1 MSKSAQRKEAQLAKR
16 FFPIHSLPIEIT
28 TRILEHVISPADWSF
43 DRLRTIALVS
53 KSFLSLVI
61 STPTLWAV
69 ARYDGYNLVHPMIAL
84 ENSKDAPLTVFM
96 AGEREYTGGTYDVYP
111 AQEFVDLAF
120 EHVHRWQSVTFCTQH
135 TGAVLHSLSTSNTP
149 LLQTLAICRHD
160 EEGRRCFSL
169 RDAPRLQE
177 LSLSGAMIIGSTS
190 VLAGLRDL
198 SISTLAS
205 GDDMISSET
214 ILAVI
219 SSCSMLERLQLKAI
233 DLRQPPRFE
242 GGATFQQAAYHL
254 PHLKTLNLRSLSS
267 AVLLPLC
274 ALIQAEQLATA
285 YVECST
291 IDTSI
296 SLLQTLC
303 RSEEGLAHLISAGPL
318 CCNTETVQITGGAG
332 LNRFRCV
339 PKPSAGL
346 TPTSLDLSFM
356 GVSLTTAYGT
366 LSKVL
371 PGTPIDLM
379 ITRDLP
385 SSSDTLAGM
394 DLVTRM
400 EIRPDY
406 LGATNTLRQLATPR
420 SCGRDDSYRWLCP
433 NLEHLS
439 ISSDAYKN
447 NDELLRFLYDRY
459 GTGDESCTPPGAY
472 TKKDM
477 EGLRTLLAPLKSLT
491 ILNSSMGGAC
501 SSKVLTEAANI
512 IFPSGNDYTTAMTV
526 GRNGIQIIVGEAQPM
541 SKAEIASWLSSA
553 RDFDDDTTNT
563 DADGSTTTAQADTPE
578 QNWDAF
584 IKVAKSVLLSSKTKP
599 RVEFLHEKIQVL
611 ATRGDLSLSQIM
623 DLLGIL
629 RLTYPR
635 YIDARSRDAVLTVLE
650 AFVKRDERRNGEA
663 DGEKLGVTEQI
674 LGWLRTETQ
683 RICAAVG
690 STATANHFTLLTWC
704 CALYAAQLEHNA
716 VFPESPHWSVTLTV
730 MAMLLDSILNE
741 ESNARPSLRKSALVH
756 TRRAIRDSSTQIPRI
771 FTTLLSV
778 AKSSA
783 TPTLYA
789 PLLGVSVSVSIRLKG
804 SKDAS
809 SQGHAYVETAKANL
823 LHYYDEILLS
833 NQAAVPDHSFK
844 ALDEFITTFV
854 TTADLGATVI
864 PAIEQALS
872 HGKGT
877 SVRAVGLFFKAFS
890 RTVPN
895 DVFKRLQG
903 PILNG
908 AKSAN
913 PGLRKEYISLFFI
926 IAEKGEDGAATA
938 SLSSEILG
946 LLRAGK
952 TSGPEHRATLYSMLA
967 SLKPSTAVSPDIV
980 AASIPLLVKETN
992 ETVISAIETA
1002 VVTHLTYM
1010 VTNGSAL
1017 SSDASSAISKEM
1029 ASLKVGV
1036 RQALSNITG
1045 SAFFPSSDFTE
1056 NGTPSPGTVSFLK
1069 AFSKSIAPGLL
1080 THLKT
1085 VAASPLTAIAG
1096 PAEGFIAVAV
1106 TLKWPELP
1114 SFKETLLKS
1123 PVMQTIPTSS
1133 ATKPHFIFSEKVYH
1147 KLTTTREEMWL
1158 IRAVEGIAMHYRT
1171 ELEKN
1176 ETFRMQLGAV
1186 YIHIICQSPQIET
1199 RKAALQSLE
1208 SINAQYPQLLHRA
1221 LRDALNV
1228 HLARAAVGTEEDAD
1242 QVSLRRSRI
1251 ANMFTALASFSD
1263 STGMAE
1269 RGELVTE
1276 LIILAHHRTIHDSF
1290 GLSCGISGIVHD
1302 GFRTVLS
1309 KKKSAIGPAPS
1320 KGKDREIEKWETD
1333 LRKKLEA
1340 KKAAAPVT
1348 LSKHDKALIDAQLAK
1363 ESDIRRQV
1371 DGIQSRLHRGLE
1383 LIRSLVAANVDEFQ
1397 PHIASLAIL
1406 LLESV
1411 LPRAY
1416 AFVDSRAYDTYLDLG
1431 KCCSNRLQGFN
1442 TWIGVATLRS
1452 YEISVV
1458 PEELKEEALDG
1469 LVIRVLY
1476 RLRSLSEQAVFDAA
1490 TYSYL
1495 SPLLT
1500 FVIRNGGVGT
1510 TEPEAILE
1518 QAALALS
1525 IASFHSG
1532 ACSAT
1537 GYPRQDIARS
1547 LIIAAGRYSQIS
1559 KEASSSLA
1567 TLAQAIHNNATP
1579 SDIECFIHATLAQEA
1594 YVRTA
1599 CLQAMQPFDITDL
1612 DWSPELWLACHDDD
1626 EHNSQLANQIWDDN
1640 GLDVVESYGR
1650 DLLPFLSHHHEYVRR
1665 SASKAIAAS
1674 AEALPTTVGP
1684 VIAML
1689 RATWKE
1695 KAKSLGPKLDEFGIV
1710 IDETIGLTDPW
1721 EARVALAETFQQ
1733 LAPVM
1738 DPDAVI
1744 TFITFLINDKALNDR
1759 NSSVRRA
1766 ILAAGVEVVDVKGK
1780 EGLPKIIS
1788 TFESYLKKSSG
1799 KGGSD
1804 VTKEAVVV
1812 MFGRAARHLDA
1823 TDPRIKVVV
1832 NRLVDAMNTP
1842 SEAVQSA
1849 AADCLPPLVALVS
1862 DQGPRLVERLLSD
1875 LGKTNKYHERRGAA
1889 YALAGVVKGL
1899 GLATF
1904 QEFDIM
1910 GRVRGSLDE
1919 KNRFESKQGA
1929 LFAIEILSKTLRRLF
1944 EPYAIELLS
1953 VLIASFGDSSPEV
1966 RDATQDTCKM
1976 IMANMSGYGVKRILP
1991 TLLDGLDEKQW
2002 RSKKGSIEL
2011 LGTMAFCAPRQL
2023 STSLPTVIPRLS
2035 EVLNDSHAQVRAAAN
2050 KSLQQFGEVISN
2062 PEIREMVPVLM
2073 DALVDPDKTPAGLNA
2088 LLQTTFVHIIDTPS
2102 LAIVVP
2108 IIEKGLR
2115 TRSADVKRKAVQIV
2129 GNLAALTDP
2138 KDFIPHLDLLL
2149 PLVHQVLT
2157 DPVPEARAAAAKSLG
2172 GLVER
2177 LGEPTFPD
2185 LITSLLRTLK
2195 SENSAVD
2202 RQGAAQ
2208 GLSEVLSGLGME
2220 RMEGLLPEIIENA
2233 HSSRSFVREGFMSLL
2248 VYLPVTFGQRFT
2260 PYLSR
2265 IIRPILDGLSDL
2277 EEMVRTA
2284 SMKAGRMVINHYSN
2298 KAADLLLPEL
2308 LTAMFSESA
2317 RIRLSSV
2324 TLIGELLF
2332 KLSGISGQVELE
2344 DDEDRHG
2351 ADASRRALAD
2361 VLGKDRRDRVL
2372 AAIYLIRQDS
2382 IAAATMGELC
2392 RKLGDKII
2400 GDIIPMIK
2408 GASESQSA
2416 QTREGACM
2424 AISEV
2429 IENANENAQ
2438 EDYED
2443 QIIAIVRVCLVDDSA
2458 EVRAA
2463 AAMAFD
2469 ALQQHYGNKA
2479 IDQTIPTLLEALR
2492 QPGTGSGAALQALKE
2507 IMTVSENGWPVERAA
2522 DAKMPP
2528 QVRASSVFPVLI
2540 PTLIIRPITAFN
2552 ARALSQL
2559 VVVAGNALSKRLNQ
2573 ILQAIA
2579 HSMETEK
2586 DEEVQEAVSEAAQ
2599 NLLESVAD
2607 AEGLNTLML
2616 ILLEWAKDPV
2626 PRRRVSALQLFGIF
2640 CQATDLDF
2648 ELYRVDWIRT
2658 LVSLMDD
2665 RQADVVATAAMTL
2678 EAFTST
2684 IEKEDMEGLVG
2695 TLRRTIESTGAP
2707 GRHVP
2712 GFCIPKAI
2720 SPMLPIILAGL
2731 TSGTPDQ
2738 REQAALAIGD
2748 LVERTDESAI
2758 KPHVTPLTG
2767 ALIRVI
2773 TQAITLPAG
2782 VKTAILLALTTMLD
2796 LIPTFVKP
2804 FFPQLQRTFCKSV
2817 VDGSSLVVRNQA
2829 AKALGSLFKSQT
2841 RVDPL
2846 ITELVAAIRSSEDS
2860 VGASVATALAH
2871 VVTNAREHVSAVS
2884 KRALSEIIDEAF
2896 SEAHED
2902 SFYSA
2907 MGQLFAALASDP
2919 DAVKALV
2926 ESRLVA
2932 GRRPHALSSHM
2943 LAEATAHSPQVFY
2956 TLHCVLPMVRQVL
2969 ACVSSDT
2976 PSISRPAREARETL
2990 KTQPPWVDDE
3000 AVQAVF

>member
-1 MSKSAQRKEAQLAKR
+1 MAVLYIITFKHTIQTLVSNARVRIIPLVRGRLYSLKLPRK
-16 FFPIHSLPIEIT
+16 PSLP
-28 TRILEHVISPADWSF
+28 RF
-43 DRLRTIALVS
+43 
-53 KSFLSLVI
+53 
-61 STPTLWAV
+61 V
-69 ARYDGYNLVHPMIAL
+69 AQSA
-84 ENSKDAPLTVFM
+84 
-96 AGEREYTGGTYDVYP
+96 TG
-111 AQEFVDLAF
+111 
-120 EHVHRWQSVTFCTQH
+120 
-135 TGAVLHSLSTSNTP
+135 
-149 LLQTLAICRHD
+149 
-160 EEGRRCFSL
+160 
-169 RDAPRLQE
+169 
-177 LSLSGAMIIGSTS
+177 
-190 VLAGLRDL
+190 
-198 SISTLAS
+198 
-205 GDDMISSET
+205 
-214 ILAVI
+214 
-219 SSCSMLERLQLKAI
+219 
-233 DLRQPPRFE
+233 
-242 GGATFQQAAYHL
+242 
-254 PHLKTLNLRSLSS
+254 
-267 AVLLPLC
+267 
-274 ALIQAEQLATA
+274 
-285 YVECST
+285 
-291 IDTSI
+291 
-296 SLLQTLC
+296 
-303 RSEEGLAHLISAGPL
+303 
-318 CCNTETVQITGGAG
+318 
-332 LNRFRCV
+332 
-339 PKPSAGL
+339 
-346 TPTSLDLSFM
+346 
-356 GVSLTTAYGT
+356 
-366 LSKVL
+366 
-371 PGTPIDLM
+371 
-379 ITRDLP
+379 
-385 SSSDTLAGM
+385 
-394 DLVTRM
+394 
-400 EIRPDY
+400 
-406 LGATNTLRQLATPR
+406 
-420 SCGRDDSYRWLCP
+420 
-433 NLEHLS
+433 
-439 ISSDAYKN
+439 
-447 NDELLRFLYDRY
+447 
-459 GTGDESCTPPGAY
+459 
-472 TKKDM
+472 
-477 EGLRTLLAPLKSLT
+477 
-491 ILNSSMGGAC
+491 
-501 SSKVLTEAANI
+501 
-512 IFPSGNDYTTAMTV
+512 
-526 GRNGIQIIVGEAQPM
+526 PM

-553 RDFDDDTTNT
+553 QDFDDDEAKTGPT
-563 DADGSTTTAQADTPE
+563 SVAQATPE
-578 QNWDAF
+578 ENWDAF
-584 IKVAKSVLLSSKTKP
+584 INVAKSVLLSSKTKP
-599 RVEFLHEKIQVL
+599 RVEFLHEKMQML
-611 ATRGDLSLSQIM
+611 AMRGDLSLSQIM
-623 DLLGIL
+623 ELLGIL

-635 YIDARSRDAVLTVLE
+635 YVDSPSRDAVLAVLE
-650 AFVKRDERRNGEA
+650 AFVKRDERREGETDA
-663 DGEKLGVTEQI
+663 EKLGVIEQI
-674 LGWLRTETQ
+674 LGWLKSETQ
-683 RICAAVG
+683 RICSPG
-690 STATANHFTLLTWC
+690 SSTAVANHFTLLTWC
-704 CALYAAQLEHNA
+704 CALYAAQLEYNPN
-716 VFPESPHWSVTLTV
+716 FSESPHWSVTLTI
-730 MAMLLDSILNE
+730 MAMLLDTILNE
-741 ESNARPSLRKSALVH
+741 ESHAKQTLRKSALVH
-756 TRRAIRDSSTQIPRI
+756 TRRAIRDSSAQIPKI
-771 FTTLLSV
+771 FSTLLSS
-778 AKSSA
+778 ASSST
-783 TPTLYA
+783 TPAMYA
-789 PLLGVSVSVSIRLKG
+789 PLLGVNVSVSIRLKG
-804 SKDAS
+804 SPDAS
-809 SQGHAYVETAKANL
+809 ARGHGYVETAKTDL
-823 LHYYDEILLS
+823 LQYYDAHLLS
-833 NQAAVPDHSFK
+833 SKETVPDHSLTT
-844 ALDEFITTFV
+844 LDEFVSKFV
-854 TTADLGATVI
+854 TKGDLGTAVI

-872 HGKGT
+872 RGKET
-877 SVRAVGLFFKAFS
+877 SVRAVGIFFKAFS
-890 RTVPN
+890 HSLSN

-908 AKSAN
+908 AKSTN
-913 PGLRKEYISLFFI
+913 PALRKEFIALFLV
-926 IAEKGEDGAATA
+926 IAEKGEDGAAIA

-946 LLRAGK
+946 LLKAGK
-952 TSGPEHRATLYSMLA
+952 TAGPEHRATLYSMLA
-967 SLKPSTAVSPDIV
+967 SLKPSTAVSSDIV
-980 AASIPLLVKETN
+980 AASVPLLVKETN
-992 ETVISAIETA
+992 ETVVSAIETA

-1010 VTNGSAL
+1010 VVSGSQL

-1029 ASLKVGV
+1029 VSLKVGV
-1036 RQALSNITG
+1036 RQALSNIAG
-1045 SAFFPSSDFTE
+1045 SAFFPSSDISD
-1056 NGTPSPGTVSFLK
+1056 NGTPSPAMVSFLTL
-1069 AFSKSIAPGLL
+1069 FSKSIAQGLL

-1085 VAASPLTAIAG
+1085 VAAAPLTALAG
-1096 PAEGFIAVAV
+1096 PAEGFIAAAA

-1114 SFKETLLKS
+1114 AFKDTLLKS
-1123 PVMQTIPTSS
+1123 PTMQSIPASS
-1133 ATKPHFIFSEKVYH
+1133 NLKPHFLLSEKVYQ
-1147 KLTTTREEMWL
+1147 KLVSPREELWL
-1158 IRAVEGIAMHYRT
+1158 IRAVEGIALHYRV
-1171 ELEKN
+1171 ELEKQ
-1176 ETFRMQLGAV
+1176 ETFRTQVGAV
-1186 YIHIICQSPQIET
+1186 YIHIITQSPQVET

-1208 SINAQYPQLLHRA
+1208 TVNAQHPHLLHRIM
-1221 LRDALNV
+1221 RDALNA
-1228 HLARAAVGTEEDAD
+1228 HLARTIAVTEEDAD
-1242 QVSLRRSRI
+1242 QISLRRSRI
-1251 ANMFTALASFSD
+1251 ASVFTALASFSD
-1263 STGMAE
+1263 STEMAE

-1276 LIILAHHRTIHDSF
+1276 LIILAHHISASDTPRQLWIELVRKAGLNPPDLLSSGLERLLSIVWEASLLNGEF
-1290 GLSCGISGIVHD
+1290 GDAGHLAATTLTFIAPALIMPRMVVQLQKDLELDQLAAIGETEYNIWKTPEGTLFVD
-1302 GFRTVLS
+1302 VLS
-1309 KKKSAIGPAPS
+1309 KKKPAPGPASS
-1320 KGKDREIEKWETD
+1320 KGKDQEIEKWEAE

-1340 KKAAAPVT
+1340 KKTAAPVT
-1348 LSKHDKALIDAQLAK
+1348 LSKQDKALFDAQLVK
-1363 ESDIRRQV
+1363 ETEIRRHVAGVQN
-1371 DGIQSRLHRGLE
+1371 RLHRGLE

-1397 PHIASLAIL
+1397 PHIASLATL
-1406 LLESV
+1406 LLENV
-1411 LPRAY
+1411 LPRAH
-1416 AFVDSRAYDTYLDLG
+1416 AFVDSRAYNTYLDLG
-1431 KCCSNRLQGFN
+1431 KCCSDRLQGFN
-1442 TWIGVATLRS
+1442 VWIGVATLRS
-1452 YEISVV
+1452 YDIPVV
-1458 PEELKEEALDG
+1458 PQELKEEALDG
-1469 LVIRVLY
+1469 LVVRVLY
-1476 RLRSLSEQAVFDAA
+1476 RLRFLSEQAIFDAA

-1510 TEPEAILE
+1510 KEPEQILE
-1518 QAALALS
+1518 QAALALG
-1525 IASFHSG
+1525 ITGFHCG
-1532 ACSAT
+1532 ACST
-1537 GYPRQDIARS
+1537 PGYPRQDIARS
-1547 LIIAAGRYSQIS
+1547 LITAAGRYSQIS

-1567 TLAQAIHNNATP
+1567 TLAQAIHNGTTP

-1626 EHNSQLANQIWDDN
+1626 EHNSELANQIWEEN
-1640 GLDVVESYGR
+1640 GLDVVETYGR
-1650 DLLPFLSHHHEYVRR
+1650 DLLPFLSHDHDYVRR
-1665 SASKAIAAS
+1665 SASKSIAAG
-1674 AEALPTTVGP
+1674 AEALPATIGA
-1684 VIAML
+1684 VIGML
-1689 RATWKE
+1689 RTTWKE

-1721 EARVALAETFQQ
+1721 EVRVALAETFRQ
-1733 LAPVM
+1733 LAHVM
-1738 DPDAVI
+1738 DPDTVI
-1744 TFITFLINDKALNDR
+1744 MFITFLINDKALNDR

-1780 EGLPKIIS
+1780 ECLPKLIS
-1788 TFESYLKKSSG
+1788 TFEAYLKKSSG

-1812 MFGRAARHLDA
+1812 MFGRAARHLDGK
-1823 TDPRIKVVV
+1823 DPRIKVVV

-1862 DQGPRLVERLLSD
+1862 DQGPRLVERLLAD

-1910 GRVRGSLDE
+1910 GRVRGNLEE

-1929 LFAIEILSKTLRRLF
+1929 LFALEILSKTLKRLF

-1966 RDATQDTCKM
+1966 RDATQDTCKV

-2035 EVLNDSHAQVRAAAN
+2035 EVLNDSHAQVRLAAN

-2073 DALVDPDKTPAGLNA
+2073 EALVDPDKTPAGLNA
-2088 LLQTTFVHIIDTPS
+2088 LLQTTFVHVIDTPS

-2149 PLVHQVLT
+2149 PLVHQVLI

-2177 LGEPTFPD
+2177 LGESTFPE
-2185 LITSLLRTLK
+2185 LISSLLRTLK

-2220 RMEGLLPEIIENA
+2220 RMEGLLPDIIENA

-2344 DDEDRHG
+2344 DDEDHHG
-2351 ADASRRALAD
+2351 ADASRKALAD

-2382 IAAATMGELC
+2382 VNTIRQASVHIWKALVNNTPRTVRDVLPSLVNQIIELLASSGPDQQEIAAATMGELC

-2400 GDIIPMIK
+2400 GDIIPMIRE
-2408 GASESQSA
+2408 ASESQSA

-2438 EDYED
+2438 ENYED
-2443 QIIAIVRVCLVDDSA
+2443 QIIALVRVCLVDDSA

-2492 QPGTGSGAALQALKE
+2492 QPGAGSGAALQALKE
-2507 IMTVSENGWPVERAA
+2507 IMTV
-2522 DAKMPP
+2522 
-2528 QVRASSVFPVLI
+2528 RASSVFPVLI
-2540 PTLIIRPITAFN
+2540 PTLIVTPITAFN

-2559 VVVAGNALSKRLNQ
+2559 VVVAGSALSKRLSQ

-2579 HSMETEK
+2579 QSMETEQ
-2586 DEEVQEAVSEAAQ
+2586 DEEVQEAVQEAAQ
-2599 NLLESVAD
+2599 NLLESVGD

-2616 ILLEWAKDPV
+2616 ILLGWAKDTV
-2626 PRRRVSALQLFGIF
+2626 PRRRMSALQLFGIF
-2640 CQATDLDF
+2640 CQVTDMDF
-2648 ELYRVDWIRT
+2648 ALYRVDWVRT

-2665 RQADVVATAAMTL
+2665 RQEDVVATAATTL

-2684 IEKEDMEGLVG
+2684 IEKDDMEGLVG

-2731 TSGTPDQ
+2731 TTGTPEQ

-2748 LVERTDESAI
+2748 LVERTDEPAI

-2773 TQAITLPAG
+2773 TQAVTLPAG
-2782 VKTAILLALTTMLD
+2782 VKSAILVALTTMLD
-2796 LIPTFVKP
+2796 LIPAFVKP

-2817 VDGSSLVVRNQA
+2817 VDGTSLVVRNQA
-2829 AKALGSLFKSQT
+2829 ATALGSLFKSQT

-2860 VGASVATALAH
+2860 VGASVTTALAY
-2871 VVTNAREHVSAVS
+2871 VVTNSKEHVSPAS
-2884 KRALSEIIDEAF
+2884 RRALSEVIEEAF

-2907 MGQLFAALASDP
+2907 TGQLFAALAFDP
-2919 DAVKALV
+2919 DAVKGLV
-2926 ESRLVA
+2926 ESHLVA
-2932 GRRPHALSSHM
+2932 GRRPQALSSHM
-2943 LAEATAHSPQVFY
+2943 LAEATANSPQVFY
-2956 TLHCVLPMVRQVL
+2956 TLRCVLPMVRQVL
-2969 ACVSSDT
+2969 ACVSSDS